1 MPTRSCRP
9 AHPQRARFAAFKIDV
24 EPLRASGVG
33 LRLRAALTGG
43 SVISKHP
50 QRSGCNSGKLAM
62 FWANPRARRCSTCRS
77 NPRSKENTKFAR
89 AQALR
94 PSPRPGALG
103 RLAAPNRGRH
113 CANVRVSQDVSDQH
127 GPHAGSPRRVTAR
140 RPLTSC
146 ATPVRQRFSLLDAG
160 AISLRYVPA
169 LHMFC

>member
-1 MPTRSCRP
+1 MTE
-9 AHPQRARFAAFKIDV
+9 FALILGTDH
-24 EPLRASGVG
+24 
-33 LRLRAALTGG
+33 TGG

-50 QRSGCNSGKLAM
+50 QRFGKNSGRLAM
-62 FWANPRARRCSTCRS
+62 FWANPRARRCTTCRS

-94 PSPRPGALG
+94 PSPRPGAFG

-140 RPLTSC
+140 PHLTSC
-146 ATPVRQRFSLLDAG
+146 ATPVRQRLLAFGPPGIDPPARGRTTYVLVKPRRLTLLTGVCDAVFLG
-160 AISLRYVPA
+160 K
-169 LHMFC
+169 H